1 MVNKNIIKI
10 RSKLD
15 KLDNSLLEIIKKRSR
30 LVDLVIKNKA
40 FKKDIIDK
48 KRIAIIMRNIL
59 RKSKNKKIDPLVT
72 KKIWNAMI
80 RAFIDYE
87 YRNFKKNNYYLL

>member
-87 YRNFKKNNYYLL
+87 YRNFKKK

>member
-87 YRNFKKNNYYLL
+87 YRIFKKK

>member
-1 MVNKNIIKI
+1 MLNKNIIKI

-87 YRNFKKNNYYLL
+87 YRNFKKK